1 MNAIEWR
8 DVPELGGA
16 YSVSTDGRVRSNP
29 HVIVKRNGAK
39 QTVYGRELKPGRC
52 SDGYLTVKIRGK
64 SEYVHRLVANTFLYR
79 PNNEYEVNHKDENK
93 QNNHVSNLEWVTHQQ
108 NCDHGTRNERC
119 GDPACPVV
127 ARGGDGAVLRFASM
141 SEAERAGYARAG
153 IRQCCDGKWKAYRG
167 LTWERETKVK
177 NYG

>member
-8 DVPELGGA
+8 DVPGLGGA

-52 SDGYLTVKIRGK
+52 TDGYLTVKIRGK
-64 SEYVHRLVANTFLYR
+64 SEYVHRLVASSFLYR
-79 PNNEYEVNHKDENK
+79 PSDEFEVNHKDENK
-93 QNNHVSNLEWVTHQQ
+93 QNNNVSNLEWVTHQQ

-119 GDPACPVV
+119 GDPSCSVIAKKGGKVV
-127 ARGGDGAVLRFASM
+127 FRFASM
-141 SEAERAGYARAG
+141 SEAERAGYARVG
-153 IRQCCDGKWKAYRG
+153 IRKCCNGTKPTYRG
-167 LTWERETKVK
+167 FVWERMK